1 MDSAGEVLSIIL
13 SKLQSLG
20 FCADLRIGDLAA
32 ADSDPSE
39 VFDAVLAAFLREVYP
54 GGREV
59 RPLPAKLGDGSRVD
73 LLRLF
78 SAIRA
83 AGGYAA
89 TSSSPGVWASA
100 AESVCRDA
108 TLAAP
113 VKLIYYKY
121 LGALD
126 RWIQRLVEAHGPFLD
141 VNGNG
146 RKEPEESI
154 DSDSIGREN
163 EDPLLECNGRGLQ
176 HTMLMKR
183 KRENMVG
190 MLGWVRE
197 IAENACEAGTVAA
210 GLANGYYSLALA
222 ARKAVLGKRARRA
235 SMTNGSLP
243 QEIFPMDCN
252 CCMSSTT
259 AGIDTQPKCSIKNQL
274 VFPQPGPDINELTT
288 AVENINGPLIGKE
301 QQNNV
306 IGQAKYVNWKHHN
319 SDCWHFTSQQR
330 NKIPV
335 GSEFQAQVPQW
346 TGEPP
351 VNYDNAETRKWL
363 GTKVWPPEN
372 DNRKLSYFYN
382 PIGKGRELS
391 CGCNFPGSVECVRF
405 HVAERRLQ
413 LRRELDS
420 AFYMWG
426 FDCMGEE
433 IALSWTDKEEANFR
447 ACVQLNA
454 PSSGRNF
461 WKRLHILF
469 QLKSRKELVSY
480 YFNCFLLRR
489 RCYQNRMTPNN
500 IDSDDEDETEFE
512 FLGNRLGHNATK
524 YDSSRYTFCIEST
537 HCMDLDQ

>member
-1 MDSAGEVLSIIL
+1 MDSAGDVLSIL
-13 SKLQSLG
+13 RKLQFLG
-20 FCADLRIGDLAA
+20 FCAGLRIGDAA
-32 ADSDPSE
+32 PSDPSE
-39 VFDAVLAAFLREVYP
+39 LFDAVLAAFLREVYP
-54 GGREV
+54 GGRVV

-100 AESVCRDA
+100 AESVCLDA

-113 VKLIYYKY
+113 LKLIYYKY

-141 VNGNG
+141 GNV
-146 RKEPEESI
+146 KKKPERLF
-154 DSDSIGREN
+154 DSNGREN
-163 EDPLLECNGRGLQ
+163 EEPLLECNGREQQ
-176 HTMLMKR
+176 HAIFKR
-183 KRENMVG
+183 KREDMVG
-190 MLGWVRE
+190 MLDWIRE
-197 IAENACEAGTVAA
+197 LAENACEAGTVAA
-210 GLANGYYSLALA
+210 GLSNGYYSLALV
-222 ARKAVLGKRARRA
+222 ARKAVFGKRARRA
-235 SMTNGSLP
+235 SMTNSALL

-252 CCMSSTT
+252 CCLSSST
-259 AGIDTQPKCSIKNQL
+259 AGIDTQAKCSKKTQL
-274 VFPQPGPDINELTT
+274 VIPHPGSDINELTT
-288 AVENINGPLIGKE
+288 VVENINVPLIGME
-301 QQNNV
+301 QENSV
-306 IGQAKYVNWKHHN
+306 IGQVKYESRKHHN
-319 SDCWHFTSQQR
+319 SDSWRFTSQQR

-346 TGEPP
+346 TGELP

-372 DNRKLSYFYN
+372 DNRKLSYFCN
-382 PIGKGRELS
+382 PIGKGREVV
-391 CGCNFPGSVECVRF
+391 CGCNLPGSVECVRF

-420 AFYMWG
+420 AFYVWG
-426 FDCMGEE
+426 FDRMGEE
-433 IALSWTDKEEANFR
+433 IALSWTDKEEANFK
-447 ACVQLNA
+447 ACVHLNA

-469 QLKSRKELVSY
+469 QSKGRKELVSY

-500 IDSDDEDETEFE
+500 IDSDDEDETEFR

-524 YDSSRYTFCIEST
+524 YDSSRHTVCIEST